1 MSYIVD
7 FIGSYVPQLYDTHNI
22 RSLRKTLAEIDAEG
36 ELQADG
42 SLIVYAALTMQK
54 WYLGYEFI
62 YTYVICD
69 FSV

>member
-1 MSYIVD
+1 ME

-54 WYLGYEFI
+54 
-62 YTYVICD
+62 
-69 FSV
+69 